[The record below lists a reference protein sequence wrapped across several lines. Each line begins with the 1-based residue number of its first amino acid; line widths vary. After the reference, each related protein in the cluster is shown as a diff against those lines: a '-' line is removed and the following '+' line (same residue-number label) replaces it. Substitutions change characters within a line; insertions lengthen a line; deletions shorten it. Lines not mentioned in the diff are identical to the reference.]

1 MGCPKFRKEF
11 DYTKPDNY
19 SVHKALNNLAHAN
32 GQDESCPY
40 ECRVNHKQNR
50 SDNITPT
57 VVTAFMLSGNTE
69 RCLITTKLIVTVIT
83 SFCII
88 SLTRRTTVN
97 VVPTYVH
104 QDLIE
109 YRRDRFYT
117 CPKKRSFLI
126 SCRHIFA
133 FVLRNIQSRSRDGQ
147 Q

>member
-1 MGCPKFRKEF
+1 MSYEF
-11 DYTKPDNY
+11 DLIKGF
-19 SVHKALNNLAHAN
+19 VRNLAHA
-32 GQDESCPY
+32 
-40 ECRVNHKQNR
+40 
-50 SDNITPT
+50 
-57 VVTAFMLSGNTE
+57 TE
-69 RCLITTKLIVTVIT
+69 YFFEI
-83 SFCII
+83 
-88 SLTRRTTVN
+88 VN
-97 VVPTYVH
+97 VVPTTVH

>member
-69 RCLITTKLIVTVIT
+69 RCLITTNLIITAIT
-83 SFCII
+83 SFYII
-88 SLTRRTTVN
+88 SLTRTDRSKSC
-97 VVPTYVH
+97 PY
-104 QDLIE
+104 E
-109 YRRDRFYT
+109 YRVDDSAK
-117 CPKKRSFLI
+117 P
-126 SCRHIFA
+126 
-133 FVLRNIQSRSRDGQ
+133 
-147 Q
+147 